1 MLLGTLLIGRTL
13 KRLYGI
19 RPQAE
24 LQAQLHK
31 FRSMHAVSRRVPADE
46 SADPELLARPL
57 RLQPSGRVV
66 RNRLMKA
73 PLTEYLS
80 TYDAEDVR
88 ESGLPTQRLLNLYS
102 KFGRGRF
109 GLLLTGNVVVD
120 PLHYEAP
127 CNSLVCAEAETPE
140 RRRLFQRLAA
150 NAGADG
156 ALVVMQINHAGPRT
170 PAVMLERPFVA
181 WSGALSG
188 ELRERAVELS
198 VEQIR
203 TDVVDRFV
211 YVAHFAHETGFDGV
225 QVHLGY
231 GWLLA
236 GFLSTATNKRTD
248 EFGGSVRNRLR
259 VVQEIRDGIRSA
271 IRDSAG
277 FIVGLKLNSPTFEP
291 EWNAE
296 ETAEMI
302 DRLDAMGFDFV
313 ELTGGSGEKLAPSA
327 VRAST
332 AAREAFFDEFLSVVR
347 PHFKKTTVF
356 LTGGY
361 RTVAGMT
368 EAIRAGK
375 TDGISLGRP
384 VAAEPDLPRKILEFG
399 VKSAA
404 YSDSEMQ
411 NNFQMAKFKA
421 NSQLGQASRTAIEG
435 ENEEAEAANVCAG
448 ISDFS
453 DPTESKRYER
463 EFTAFLQAGGL
474 TPATFSGYFDYAPP
488 C

>member
-19 RPQAE
+19 RPQTA

-31 FRSMHAVSRRVPADE
+31 FQSKHAVSRRVPTDE
-46 SADPELLARPL
+46 SADPELLTRPL

-88 ESGLPTQRLLNLYS
+88 ESGLPTQRLLNLYT
-102 KFGRGRF
+102 KFGR
-109 GLLLTGNVVVD
+109 
-120 PLHYEAP
+120 
-127 CNSLVCAEAETPE
+127 
-140 RRRLFQRLAA
+140 
-150 NAGADG
+150 
-156 ALVVMQINHAGPRT
+156 
-170 PAVMLERPFVA
+170 
-181 WSGALSG
+181 
-188 ELRERAVELS
+188 
-198 VEQIR
+198 
-203 TDVVDRFV
+203 
-211 YVAHFAHETGFDGV
+211 
-225 QVHLGY
+225 
-231 GWLLA
+231 
-236 GFLSTATNKRTD
+236 
-248 EFGGSVRNRLR
+248 
-259 VVQEIRDGIRSA
+259 
-271 IRDSAG
+271 
-277 FIVGLKLNSPTFEP
+277 
-291 EWNAE
+291 
-296 ETAEMI
+296 AEMI
-302 DRLDAMGFDFV
+302 DLLDAMGFDFV

-332 AAREAFFDEFLSVVR
+332 AAREAFFDDFLSVVR
-347 PHFKKTTVF
+347 PHFKKTAVF

-375 TDGISLGRP
+375 TDGISLGRS

-399 VKSAA
+399 
-404 YSDSEMQ
+404 
-411 NNFQMAKFKA
+411 FKA
-421 NSQLGQASRTAIEG
+421 NSQLGQASRTAIESNG
-435 ENEEAEAANVCAG
+435 EETETADICAG

-453 DPTESKRYER
+453 DPTESERYER
-463 EFTAFLQAGGL
+463 EFTAFLQAGGF